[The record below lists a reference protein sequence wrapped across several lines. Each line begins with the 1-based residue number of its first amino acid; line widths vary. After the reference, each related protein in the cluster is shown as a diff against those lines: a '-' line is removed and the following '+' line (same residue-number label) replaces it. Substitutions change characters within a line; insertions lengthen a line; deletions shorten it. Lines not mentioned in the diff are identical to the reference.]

1 MKVLVIYSSKTGFT
15 KRYAERIAD
24 DTNAMLLPVK
34 EAKSKSDDFFNE
46 YDAIIY
52 GGWIMAGRVDG
63 ADWFFEKAKKLNNK
77 KLVLF
82 ACGATPAEHKDI
94 QEKTNAFVADD
105 VKDIVKPFY
114 CPGGIDYDKMGFL
127 SKCIMKAMAK
137 SLINNKDNS
146 EEERKAG
153 ELIINSFD
161 AVDMKYA
168 ENIVSYVLN

>member
-24 DTNAMLLPVK
+24 DTNAMLMPVK

-82 ACGATPAEHKDI
+82 ACG
-94 QEKTNAFVADD
+94 DD

-127 SKCIMKAMAK
+127 SKCMMKAMAK
-137 SLINNKDNS
+137 SLINNKNNS

-153 ELIINSFD
+153 ELIMNSFD